1 MRDLWRPYLD
11 LHPDDPFWIDDAGVL
26 ARGEL
31 GRAVDARA
39 RELARTGGSPGQ
51 RHPLE
56 PHPTRQTVVDL
67 LGALAAGATAV
78 LLPLRE
84 PPARRRALAAGATAE
99 DGAPGQIWVRTS
111 GSGGQPRWVIHLAE
125 TLMAG
130 AEAAATRV
138 AFGRGSAWRLSLPL
152 DHVGGLSL
160 IWRALVGGGALLA
173 GGDPA
178 RETHRSLVP
187 TQLHRAL
194 AAGEEASLRHLRC
207 LLLGG
212 APLPPTLRRRALAAG
227 MPLRV
232 SYGLTET
239 GALVAA
245 SLPGDA
251 LCGEADYAGRP
262 LWPGRVAVDDD
273 GLVRVSA
280 PSLAVG
286 RADDTGAMAPLD
298 LDAGGLLPT
307 HDLGRLEGDALY
319 VTGRRGNVIVS
330 GGEKLAAEE
339 LEGALL
345 GLPGVLAAVVVPLD
359 DAEFGQRPVAFLA
372 TTDQARWP
380 ADAVREALADQV
392 ARWKLPRHVL
402 PLPDG
407 AGLKA
412 DRAALR
418 RLAADLLA

>member
-1 MRDLWRPYLD
+1 MRDRWRPYLD

-26 ARGEL
+26 SRGEL
-31 GRAVDARA
+31 GQAVDARA
-39 RELARTGGSPGQ
+39 RDLARTGWSPG
-51 RHPLE
+51 RRYPLE
-56 PHPTRQTVVDL
+56 PHPTRETVVDL

-84 PPARRRALAAGATAE
+84 PAAHRRALASGAAADT
-99 DGAPGQIWVRTS
+99 GAPAQIWVRTS

-130 AEAAATRV
+130 AEAAATRL
-138 AFGRGSAWRLSLPL
+138 AFGRGCAWRVSLPL

-160 IWRALVGGGALLA
+160 VWRAVVGGGALLA
-173 GGDPA
+173 GGDA
-178 RETHRSLVP
+178 TRETHRSLVP

-194 AAGEEASLRHLRC
+194 VAGEEATLRRLRC

-212 APLPPTLRRRALAAG
+212 APLAPALRRAALAAEL
-227 MPLRV
+227 PLRV
-232 SYGLTET
+232 SYGLTES

-245 SLPGDA
+245 SLPRDA
-251 LCGEADYAGRP
+251 LCRTADYAGRP
-262 LWPGRVAVDDD
+262 LWPGRVVVDDD
-273 GLVRVSA
+273 GMVRVGA

-286 RADDTGAMAPLD
+286 WADDDGTMAPLD
-298 LDAGGLLPT
+298 LDADGLLPT

-319 VTGRRGNVIVS
+319 VTGRRDNVILS

-372 TTDQARWP
+372 TTLEARWP
-380 ADAVREALADQV
+380 ADAVREALGDQV
-392 ARWKLPRHVL
+392 ARWKLPQHVL
-402 PLPDG
+402 PLPG
-407 AGLKA
+407 APGLKA